1 MNARNILYIKK
12 FNDKK
17 GIRLADNKVKTKEFL
32 QNRSIPVGKTF
43 ANLSSKEQL
52 NAFDFSKIP
61 SDHFVIKPNKG
72 SQGKGIQIVTRK
84 SGTDGKQ
91 DEYMIQG
98 ISHSEG
104 SLRYLMRDILDGKY
118 SISGSSD
125 SILLEEKLI
134 PNKEFAKYCEYGLA
148 DIRVI
153 VFNLIPVAAMLRLPT
168 ESSGGKANLA
178 R

>member
-1 MNARNILYIKK
+1 M
-12 FNDKK
+12 
-17 GIRLADNKVKTKEFL
+17 
-32 QNRSIPVGKTF
+32 
-43 ANLSSKEQL
+43 
-52 NAFDFSKIP
+52 
-61 SDHFVIKPNKG
+61 IKPNKG
-72 SQGKGIQIVTRK
+72 SQGKGIQIVTRVH
-84 SGTDGKQ
+84 SAEERPC
-91 DEYMIQG
+91 EYDIQG
-98 ISHSEG
+98 VRQTED

-134 PNKEFAKYCEYGLA
+134 PNREFAKYCEYGLA